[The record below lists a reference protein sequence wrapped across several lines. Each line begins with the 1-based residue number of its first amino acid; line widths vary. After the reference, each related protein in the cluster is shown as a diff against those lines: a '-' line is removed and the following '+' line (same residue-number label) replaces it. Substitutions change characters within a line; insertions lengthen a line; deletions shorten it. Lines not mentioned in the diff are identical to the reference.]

1 MSISTSTSD
10 VNEPLYSSEDWIDD
24 DELENDPEFQE
35 WLAIADT
42 TEEEDSAGQA
52 SSSVWVPWS
61 AADQDRANK
70 LALAHPN
77 PTFGELIRQNTLA
90 AAVLTHYLDDHG
102 IEMDHAAANH
112 TQAVLQLLNPT
123 ADVVLPK
130 LGKLEALLVPQ
141 DSGAEPRDLS
151 QVKVEIDLNPATLAY
166 VLVELG
172 EGGAWLTGVLLSS
185 DLRQD
190 FPEGG
195 AVSLAMMKPMSALWE
210 AYRRW
215 ENCQQIMAQFSD
227 KQGWS
232 AQQRTETITFLNWLL
247 TNSSEYERPMRL
259 KDFLAEKAS
268 ENHENFKPSA
278 SNLQEVREATPEPS
292 SEGAVDWLDVA
303 MDLLDELGKFI

>member
-10 VNEPLYSSEDWIDD
+10 VNEPLNPLEDWFDD
-24 DELENDPEFQE
+24 DELENDPEFQA

-52 SSSVWVPWS
+52 SSSVWVPWD
-61 AADQDRANK
+61 AAAQKQANK

-77 PTFGELIRQNTLA
+77 PSFGELIRQNTLA
-90 AAVLTHYLDDHG
+90 AAVLTYYLEGHG
-102 IEMDHAAANH
+102 IEVDTAAADHA
-112 TQAVLQLLNPT
+112 QAVLQLLNPT

-130 LGKLEALLVPQ
+130 LGKLEAILIPQ
-141 DSGAEPRDLS
+141 DSGEEPLDLS
-151 QVKVEIDLNPATLAY
+151 QVRVEIDLNPATLAY
-166 VLVELG
+166 ILVELG

-195 AVSLAMMKPMSALWE
+195 AVSLAMRKPISALWE
-210 AYRRW
+210 AYHRW
-215 ENCQQIMAQFSD
+215 EKCQQIMAQYID

-232 AQQRTETITFLNWLL
+232 AEQRAEVITVLNWVWDYRQD
-247 TNSSEYERPMRL
+247 YERPTLL

-278 SNLQEVREATPEPS
+278 SNLQGVREATPEPS
-292 SEGAVDWLDVA
+292 SEGAVDWLKVA

>member
-141 DSGAEPRDLS
+141 DSGEEKLDLS
-151 QVKVEIDLNPATLAY
+151 QVRVEIDLNPATLAY
-166 VLVELG
+166 ILVELG

-185 DLRQD
+185 DLGQD

-195 AVSLAMMKPMSALWE
+195 AVSLAMMKPISALWE
-210 AYRRW
+210 AYCW
-215 ENCQQIMAQFSD
+215 WQKCQQITTQFSD
-227 KQGWS
+227 EQGWS
-232 AQQRTETITFLNWLL
+232 VQQRTETITFLNWLF
-247 TNSSEYERPMRL
+247 TNSPEHERPRRL
-259 KDFLAEKAS
+259 ANFLAENAN
-268 ENHENFKPSA
+268 ENKENTEPSV
-278 SNLQEVREATPEPS
+278 SNLQAVREATPES
-292 SEGAVDWLDVA
+292 SSAGAVDWLALA

>member
-1 MSISTSTSD
+1 MSDADFIRE
-10 VNEPLYSSEDWIDD
+10 VEELY
-24 DELENDPEFQE
+24 LR
-35 WLAIADT
+35 LANADT
-42 TEEEDSAGQA
+42 DDLVELAKLAGLDPKTDLA
-52 SSSVWVPWS
+52 DSVWVPYPS
-61 AADQDRANK
+61 
-70 LALAHPN
+70 
-77 PTFGELIRQNTLA
+77 FGELIPQNTLA
-90 AAVLTHYLDDHG
+90 AAVLTYYLEEHG
-102 IEMDHAAANH
+102 IEVDAAA
-112 TQAVLQLLNPT
+112 
-123 ADVVLPK
+123 ADNAQVVLPK

-141 DSGAEPRDLS
+141 DSGAEPLDLS
-151 QVKVEIDLNPATLAY
+151 QVKVKIDLNPATLAY
-166 VLVELG
+166 ILVELG

-195 AVSLAMMKPMSALWE
+195 AVSLAMRKPMSALWE

-215 ENCQQIMAQFSD
+215 ENCQQIMAQYID

-247 TNSSEYERPMRL
+247 TNSSEYERPMLL

-268 ENHENFKPSA
+268 ENHENFKPLA

>member
-1 MSISTSTSD
+1 MSDADFIRE
-10 VNEPLYSSEDWIDD
+10 VEELY
-24 DELENDPEFQE
+24 LR
-35 WLAIADT
+35 LANADT
-42 TEEEDSAGQA
+42 DDLVELAKLAGLDPKTDLA
-52 SSSVWVPWS
+52 DSVWVPYPS
-61 AADQDRANK
+61 
-70 LALAHPN
+70 
-77 PTFGELIRQNTLA
+77 FGEFRQNTLA
-90 AAVLTHYLDDHG
+90 AAVLTYYLEEHG
-102 IEMDHAAANH
+102 IEVDAAA
-112 TQAVLQLLNPT
+112 
-123 ADVVLPK
+123 ADNAQVVLPK

-141 DSGAEPRDLS
+141 DSGAEPLDLS
-151 QVKVEIDLNPATLAY
+151 QVKVKIDLNPATLAY

-195 AVSLAMMKPMSALWE
+195 AVSLAMMKPMSALRE
-210 AYRRW
+210 AYGW
-215 ENCQQIMAQFSD
+215 WQKCQQITAQFSD

-247 TNSSEYERPMRL
+247 TNSSEYERPTLL

-268 ENHENFKPSA
+268 ENHENFKPLA

>member
-1 MSISTSTSD
+1 
-10 VNEPLYSSEDWIDD
+10 
-24 DELENDPEFQE
+24 
-35 WLAIADT
+35 
-42 TEEEDSAGQA
+42 
-52 SSSVWVPWS
+52 
-61 AADQDRANK
+61 
-70 LALAHPN
+70 
-77 PTFGELIRQNTLA
+77 
-90 AAVLTHYLDDHG
+90 
-102 IEMDHAAANH
+102 
-112 TQAVLQLLNPT
+112 VLQLLNPT

-141 DSGAEPRDLS
+141 DSGAEPLDLS
-151 QVKVEIDLNPATLAY
+151 QVRVEIDLNPATLAY

-185 DLRQD
+185 DMRQD

-195 AVSLAMMKPMSALWE
+195 AVSLAMRKPMSALWE

-215 ENCQQIMAQFSD
+215 ENCQQITAQFSD

-232 AQQRTETITFLNWLL
+232 AEQRTETITFLNWLL
-247 TNSSEYERPMRL
+247 TNSSEYERPTLL

-268 ENHENFKPSA
+268 ENHENFKPLVSRP
-278 SNLQEVREATPEPS
+278 EGVREATPEPS

>member
-1 MSISTSTSD
+1 MSDADFIRE
-10 VNEPLYSSEDWIDD
+10 VEELY
-24 DELENDPEFQE
+24 LR
-35 WLAIADT
+35 LANADT
-42 TEEEDSAGQA
+42 DDLVELAKLAGLDPKTDLA
-52 SSSVWVPWS
+52 DSVWVPYPS
-61 AADQDRANK
+61 
-70 LALAHPN
+70 
-77 PTFGELIRQNTLA
+77 FGEFRQNTLA
-90 AAVLTHYLDDHG
+90 AAVLTYYLEEHG
-102 IEMDHAAANH
+102 IEVDAAA
-112 TQAVLQLLNPT
+112 
-123 ADVVLPK
+123 ADNAQVVLPK

-141 DSGAEPRDLS
+141 DSGAEPLDLS
-151 QVKVEIDLNPATLAY
+151 QVKVKIDLNPATLAY

-195 AVSLAMMKPMSALWE
+195 AVSLAMRKPISALWE

-215 ENCQQIMAQFSD
+215 ENCQQIMAQYID

-232 AQQRTETITFLNWLL
+232 AEQRAEVITVLNWVWDYRQD
-247 TNSSEYERPMRL
+247 YERPTLL

-268 ENHENFKPSA
+268 ENHENFKPLA

>member
-1 MSISTSTSD
+1 MSDADFIRE
-10 VNEPLYSSEDWIDD
+10 VEELY
-24 DELENDPEFQE
+24 LR
-35 WLAIADT
+35 LANADT
-42 TEEEDSAGQA
+42 DDLVELAKLAGLDPKTDLA
-52 SSSVWVPWS
+52 DSVWVPYPS
-61 AADQDRANK
+61 
-70 LALAHPN
+70 
-77 PTFGELIRQNTLA
+77 FGELIRQNTLA
-90 AAVLTHYLDDHG
+90 AAVLTDYLEEHG
-102 IEMDHAAANH
+102 IEVDAAA
-112 TQAVLQLLNPT
+112 
-123 ADVVLPK
+123 ADNAQVVLPK

-141 DSGAEPRDLS
+141 DSGAEPLDLS
-151 QVKVEIDLNPATLAY
+151 QVKVKIDLNPATLAY

-195 AVSLAMMKPMSALWE
+195 AVSLAMRKPMSALWE

-215 ENCQQIMAQFSD
+215 ENCQQIMAQYID

-232 AQQRTETITFLNWLL
+232 AEQRAEVITMLNWVCDYRQD
-247 TNSSEYERPMRL
+247 YERPTLL

-268 ENHENFKPSA
+268 ENPENFKPSA

-303 MDLLDELGKFI
+303 MDLLDELGKCI

>member
-1 MSISTSTSD
+1 
-10 VNEPLYSSEDWIDD
+10 
-24 DELENDPEFQE
+24 
-35 WLAIADT
+35 
-42 TEEEDSAGQA
+42 
-52 SSSVWVPWS
+52 
-61 AADQDRANK
+61 
-70 LALAHPN
+70 
-77 PTFGELIRQNTLA
+77 
-90 AAVLTHYLDDHG
+90 
-102 IEMDHAAANH
+102 MDHAAANH

-141 DSGAEPRDLS
+141 DSGAEPLDLS
-151 QVKVEIDLNPATLAY
+151 QVRVEIDLNPATLAY

-185 DLRQD
+185 DMRQD

-195 AVSLAMMKPMSALWE
+195 AVSLAMRKPMSALWE

-215 ENCQQIMAQFSD
+215 ENCQQIMAQYID

-232 AQQRTETITFLNWLL
+232 AEQRAEVITVLNWVWDYRQD
-247 TNSSEYERPMRL
+247 YERPTLL

-268 ENHENFKPSA
+268 ENHENFKP
-278 SNLQEVREATPEPS
+278 LVLRPEGVREATPEPS

>member
-1 MSISTSTSD
+1 MSDADFIRE
-10 VNEPLYSSEDWIDD
+10 VEELY
-24 DELENDPEFQE
+24 LR
-35 WLAIADT
+35 LANADT
-42 TEEEDSAGQA
+42 DDLVELAKLAGLDPKTDLA
-52 SSSVWVPWS
+52 DSVWVPYPS
-61 AADQDRANK
+61 
-70 LALAHPN
+70 
-77 PTFGELIRQNTLA
+77 FGEFRQNTLA
-90 AAVLTHYLDDHG
+90 AAVLTYYLEEHG
-102 IEMDHAAANH
+102 IEVDAAA
-112 TQAVLQLLNPT
+112 
-123 ADVVLPK
+123 ADNAQVVLPK

-141 DSGAEPRDLS
+141 DSGAEPLDLS
-151 QVKVEIDLNPATLAY
+151 QVKVKIDLNPATLAY
-166 VLVELG
+166 ILVELG

-195 AVSLAMMKPMSALWE
+195 AVSLAMRKPMSALWE

-215 ENCQQIMAQFSD
+215 ENCQQIMAQYID

-247 TNSSEYERPMRL
+247 TNSSEYERPTLL

-268 ENHENFKPSA
+268 ENHENFKPLA

>member
-1 MSISTSTSD
+1 M
-10 VNEPLYSSEDWIDD
+10 
-24 DELENDPEFQE
+24 
-35 WLAIADT
+35 ADT

-141 DSGAEPRDLS
+141 DSGAEPLDLS
-151 QVKVEIDLNPATLAY
+151 QVRVEIDLNPATLAY
-166 VLVELG
+166 ILVELG

-185 DLRQD
+185 DLGQD

-210 AYRRW
+210 AYCW
-215 ENCQQIMAQFSD
+215 WQKCQQITTQFSD
-227 KQGWS
+227 EQGWS
-232 AQQRTETITFLNWLL
+232 VQQRTETITFLNWLL
-247 TNSSEYERPMRL
+247 TNSSEYERPTLL
-259 KDFLAEKAS
+259 KDFLEEKAS
-268 ENHENFKPSA
+268 ENHENFKPLVSRP
-278 SNLQEVREATPEPS
+278 EGVREATPEPS

>member
-1 MSISTSTSD
+1 MSDADFIRE
-10 VNEPLYSSEDWIDD
+10 VEELY
-24 DELENDPEFQE
+24 LR
-35 WLAIADT
+35 LANADT
-42 TEEEDSAGQA
+42 DDLVELAKLAGLDPKTDLA
-52 SSSVWVPWS
+52 DSVWVPYPS
-61 AADQDRANK
+61 
-70 LALAHPN
+70 
-77 PTFGELIRQNTLA
+77 FGEFRQNTLA
-90 AAVLTHYLDDHG
+90 AAVLTYYLEEHG
-102 IEMDHAAANH
+102 IEVDAAA
-112 TQAVLQLLNPT
+112 
-123 ADVVLPK
+123 ADNAQVVLPK

-141 DSGAEPRDLS
+141 DSGAEPLDLS
-151 QVKVEIDLNPATLAY
+151 QVKVKIDLNPATLAY
-166 VLVELG
+166 ILVELG

-195 AVSLAMMKPMSALWE
+195 AVSLAMRKPMSALWE

-215 ENCQQIMAQFSD
+215 ENCQQIMAQYID

-232 AQQRTETITFLNWLL
+232 AEQRAEVITMLNWVCDYRQD
-247 TNSSEYERPMRL
+247 YERPTLL

-268 ENHENFKPSA
+268 ENPENFKPLA